1 MFVNLDRRIT
11 IERRVTTKDATYSSP
26 VTTWTEVARVWAEVR
41 DVLPSRAES
50 VQTDAVQASRQ
61 SRIRIRYR
69 EGIDS
74 TMRVRYGQR
83 ILQIIG
89 GPAEIGRKHFLEFMA
104 EEFSSAGGS

>member
-11 IERRVTTKDATYSSP
+11 IERRVTTKDATYNSP

-41 DVLPSRAES
+41 DALPSRAES
-50 VQTDAVQASRQ
+50 VQTDAVQSARQ